1 MLRNIG
7 DVRIITHSGGTN
19 GQISLFLTV
28 PERNFGMVVLT
39 NNGSGGQLTQQVMK
53 WALKHY
59 LNAEDPKPELQ
70 ERTPEQLEE
79 YAGTYQ
85 AALQRL
91 EVSVEDGALKA
102 QVIPMGGFP
111 KKDSPAGPTPPPVR
125 VGFCGEDQ
133 LIVLDPPFTDTR
145 IDILR
150 DDVGQIAWLR
160 FGSRIA
166 KRQ

>member
-1 MLRNIG
+1 
-7 DVRIITHSGGTN
+7 
-19 GQISLFLTV
+19 
-28 PERNFGMVVLT
+28 
-39 NNGSGGQLTQQVMK
+39 
-53 WALKHY
+53 
-59 LNAEDPKPELQ
+59 
-70 ERTPEQLEE
+70 
-79 YAGTYQ
+79 
-85 AALQRL
+85 
-91 EVSVEDGALKA
+91 
-102 QVIPMGGFP
+102 MGGFP

-150 DDVGQIAWLR
+150 DDAGQIAWLR